1 MNAPPPGATVTSRRL
16 PAVRYNAIGFALMP
30 RTLMLLVLVAG
41 SAAGQA
47 RVQSPYSLAEM
58 MGKQAVV
65 QTTLGTFVIQLLPGK
80 APNHVA
86 HFIRTA
92 RDGGYDGTTFFRVVR
107 YGVIQGGDPLTKD
120 PSKAA
125 LYGTGG
131 LNELK
136 GEINDEPMT
145 AGAVAAVL
153 APNKPD
159 SGGSQFFVC
168 VTDQNSLQGQYTV
181 FGRVV
186 DGIEVVQQIS
196 AVDADAAGH
205 PKTRVVVSSV
215 TIRDTPPEPFVHDTP
230 AQLAGYRA
238 LIETTMGSMTL
249 EFLPDVAPDTVRNFL
264 RLAAAG
270 VYDGI
275 TVHRVVPGF
284 VIQTGALAYR
294 DKPLTAAQQ
303 KLVHT
308 LAPEF
313 SQTPNVP
320 GLVSMAHG
328 EDPAS
333 GSTSFFICTGE
344 CHSLDGQYTAFAK
357 VIDGMN
363 VLAAIAAVPVDGE
376 TPKTPIV
383 VTRVTI
389 QTR

>member
-1 MNAPPPGATVTSRRL
+1 MRRDPVMLRALVLSIALAL
-16 PAVRYNAIGFALMP
+16 PA
-30 RTLMLLVLVAG
+30 
-41 SAAGQA
+41 AAQTPFH
-47 RVQSPYSLAEM
+47 SPYPLAEM
-58 MGKQAVV
+58 TGKQAVV
-65 QTTLGTFVIQLLPGK
+65 QTSMGTFVIQLLPDK

-86 HFIRTA
+86 HFIKTA

-107 YGVIQGGDPLTKD
+107 YGVIQGGDPLSKD
-120 PSKAA
+120 PAKAA

-131 LNELK
+131 LNELA

-153 APNKPD
+153 APGKPD
-159 SGGSQFFVC
+159 SGGAQFFVC
-168 VTDQNSLQGQYTV
+168 VTNQPALQGQYTV

-196 AVDADAAGH
+196 AADADAAGH
-205 PKTRVVVSSV
+205 PATRIVVTSV

-230 AQLAGYRA
+230 AELAAYRA
-238 LIETTMGSMTL
+238 VVDTTMGSMTL
-249 EFLPDVAPDTVRNFL
+249 EFLPDVAPETVRNFL

-275 TVHRVVPGF
+275 KVHRVVPGF

-294 DKPLTAAQQ
+294 DQPLTASQQ

-357 VIDGMN
+357 VVEGLD
-363 VLAAIAAVPVDGE
+363 VLQAIAAVPVDGE

-383 VTRVTI
+383 VTKITVEKK
-389 QTR
+389 